1 VKQYHIIIE
10 PEAMSDLEN
19 IYNFIATEDT
29 PIKAQRFLRKLQT
42 AISTLNFMPER
53 FRKSIYINDEK
64 THDMVIHG
72 YTVCYHIAEK
82 SVHIVAVFRQ
92 KAF

>member
-10 PEAMSDLEN
+10 PEAMFDLEN
-19 IYNFIATEDT
+19 IYNYIEKEDT
-29 PIKAQRFLRKLQT
+29 TIKAQRFLRKLQT

-53 FRKSIYINDEK
+53 FRKSIYMSDGK

-72 YTVCYHIAEK
+72 YTVCYHIVEK